1 MTAPMVSVVIPT
13 YHRPSLIARAV
24 QSALRQS
31 LTDLEVIVIIDGTDD
46 GTRAVVDGLGDART
60 RVIEQGT
67 NQGPAEARNRGVQEA
82 RGRYIALLDD
92 DDEFTAEKLETQ
104 LRLIQHRGMEG
115 DFLVACRS
123 IISTNE
129 GDPRI
134 LPERL
139 FQEGDDL
146 SEYLLDRRSP
156 FKRTGMIASGSLM
169 FPRSLAS
176 RVPFPKD
183 NVLEDFSWLLLCVIR
198 DRVPLFMCPE
208 PMFIYHVNPESAS
221 RNKIID
227 WHLSLEWARRYRMHM
242 TGAAFSGLLAS
253 TTVWRAKRQ
262 AGYPAFVEIAKVMK
276 QEGNPRLMHWFMLG
290 GVALLPQNF
299 ADKLRRG
306 MI

>member
-1 MTAPMVSVVIPT
+1 MNAPLVSVVIPT
-13 YHRPSLIARAV
+13 YRRPRLVARAV

-31 LTDLEVIVIIDGTDD
+31 LTDLEVIVVIDGNDD
-46 GTRAVVDGLGDART
+46 GTRAVVDGIGDTRT

-104 LRLIQHRGMEG
+104 VLLIQQRRLEGG
-115 DFLVACRS
+115 DFLVACR
-123 IISTNE
+123 IIVRTK

-169 FPRSLAS
+169 FPRSLAL

-183 NVLEDFSWLLLCVIR
+183 NVLEDYSWLLLCVIR
-198 DRVPLFMCPE
+198 DHVPLYMCPE
-208 PMFIYHVNPESAS
+208 PMFIYHINLESVS
-221 RNKIID
+221 RHQTMD
-227 WHLSLEWARRYRMHM
+227 WHLSMEWGRRYRTHM

-262 AGYPAFVEIAKVMK
+262 GGYPAFVEIAKVMK
-276 QEGNPRLMHWFMLG
+276 REGNPRLMHWFMLG
-290 GVALLPQNF
+290 SVALLPHNF

-306 MI
+306 MT